1 MKIIC
6 ANFKMNLL
14 KEDILNY
21 LEIID
26 NKIPKDRV
34 IFFPNEL
41 YINYFKNQNYLV
53 GSQNISYLEN
63 GSLTGDTSILSLK
76 EVGINYTLIGHSER
90 REFYNDSKY
99 VNKKIALAIKNNVIP
114 ILCVGETKLEHEEK
128 KTIDVIKKELDEALK
143 EQTNLTNDNLIIAYE
158 PIWSIGTSIT
168 PSNNSIDTTL
178 LEIKTYIKKQYNLNP
193 KVLYGG
199 SVSLKNID
207 TLEALKNHDGYLIGT
222 ASLDANNFLSLIN
235 KVK

>member
-21 LEIID
+21 LKIID

-76 EVGINYTLIGHSER
+76 EVG
-90 REFYNDSKY
+90 
-99 VNKKIALAIKNNVIP
+99 
-114 ILCVGETKLEHEEK
+114 
-128 KTIDVIKKELDEALK
+128 
-143 EQTNLTNDNLIIAYE
+143 LII
-158 PIWSIGTSIT
+158 
-168 PSNNSIDTTL
+168 L
-178 LEIKTYIKKQYNLNP
+178 
-193 KVLYGG
+193 
-199 SVSLKNID
+199 
-207 TLEALKNHDGYLIGT
+207 
-222 ASLDANNFLSLIN
+222 
-235 KVK
+235 

>member
-14 KEDILNY
+14 KKDILNY

-76 EVGINYTLIGHSER
+76 EIGINYTLIGHSER

-178 LEIKTYIKKQYNLNP
+178 LEIKTYIKKQYNLNF
-193 KVLYGG
+193 
-199 SVSLKNID
+199 IIIHRIW
-207 TLEALKNHDGYLIGT
+207 T
-222 ASLDANNFLSLIN
+222 
-235 KVK
+235 